1 MSEVHT
7 RRGVPAEGTRT
18 VVLIG
23 ATSGI
28 GRQAARQLAAR
39 GHRLLFVGRDERR
52 GRRLEAALARHPGG
66 AEFIQGDVATLAGVR
81 AVVDRIADR
90 TDRVDTL
97 INNAG
102 VMVPRRRLTAEGIEL
117 NFAVHHLAPYS
128 TTGLLL
134 PLLARGEGR
143 VVNTNSEGH
152 RATLSG
158 GRVELDFTDLQSERG
173 YQMFLAYSRT
183 KLANL
188 LFTREFQR
196 RYPQFTMVALHPG
209 MVRTRL
215 VRGLRNP
222 VLWLFNRT
230 ARYLLTS
237 PTKAARPLVHLA
249 TAPEVLPGRYYDR
262 FRTVAPSAQ
271 ALDREDAARLWE
283 ITEELRGPYPKVDLG
298 ERAGNAENAARRD
311 AGPAAGA

>member
-7 RRGVPAEGTRT
+7 PRAVPAAGART
-18 VVLIG
+18 VVLVG

-28 GRQAARQLAAR
+28 GWQAARQLAAR

-52 GRRLEAALARHPGG
+52 GRRLAAALARHPGG
-66 AEFIQGDVATLAGVR
+66 AEFIPGDVSTLAGIE
-81 AVVDRIADR
+81 AVAGRIGER

-97 INNAG
+97 LNNAG

-158 GRVELDFTDLQSERG
+158 GRVELDFADLQSERG

-188 LFTREFQR
+188 LFTHEFQR
-196 RYPQFTMVALHPG
+196 RNPRFTMVALHPG

-222 VLWLFNRT
+222 ALWLFNRT
-230 ARYLLTS
+230 ARYLLAS
-237 PTKAARPLVHLA
+237 PARGARPLVHLA
-249 TAPEVLPGRYYDR
+249 TAPEVMPGRYYDR
-262 FRTVAPSAQ
+262 FTPVAPSAQ
-271 ALDREDAARLWE
+271 SLDREAAARLWE
-283 ITEELRGPYPKVDLG
+283 ITEELRGPFPRTGLG
-298 ERAGNAENAARRD
+298 GRPARRGT
-311 AGPAAGA
+311 GPAGGA